1 MSFDQ
6 LKLTDAFK
14 PQDGVAVVITLL
26 GVAIAIFLPDSIIK
40 LIGAS
45 IAILGAL
52 ALYITLR
59 QRIEDSLALRKRRT
73 TLPPPAFK
81 TSVTTDSATST
92 TRIRFDDFQE
102 SFSPEEDDARPL
114 PVEAREATAAASFR
128 TSTASPPARDE
139 SAQRRPAPV
148 VMRFDDQG
156 DASDQNDLLDVDE
169 YAGGEGEGF
178 RIVTPPSQS
187 TPVVDEALQRSAPE
201 PIRSE
206 PETVSEA
213 SRPVAESSGLP
224 APDPPP
230 VPHSTPAV
238 APGGDAKAEGARE
251 PTRRTPSVDLEEL
264 IYPEIDADGTSS
276 EPRGEFVRL
285 VGQVL
290 RAVGRSIEA
299 RSIVFFWINFE
310 KGHLIPEAH
319 VTSGS
324 YQIRTGARIPLG
336 NDIVSQIARG
346 QTAEIITDIS
356 FMSEKELIC
365 YYLGPSATR
374 SFVGVPVFY
383 RREVVGVLAADSP
396 EESAFSEA
404 AVATL
409 AEYTRLIAGLI
420 RSYTEKYDLHL
431 IARTLDAFEGMS
443 RDFSGAEPTPAQVA
457 DALTARVADLF
468 DNRYVATILFD
479 DAQGEWRIVS
489 WRGESGAASL
499 AGTRVDVRGSLVGR
513 ATRYADEVLVQG
525 TIGEARFFADE
536 RLPDRGT
543 FLAVPLVGTTKCFG
557 ALAVEHPVPEAYI
570 PRDVELIR
578 DLTRYAAMAI
588 EVFNTNRA
596 IEAHTMVDETT
607 GLYNAEYL
615 LRSLDREI
623 ARARDFH
630 TPVSVA
636 LLSIDMPA
644 SLRAE
649 GSSEVE
655 EVIAASVG
663 AMVQEAIR
671 PYDTVGRYTEGL
683 LGVVLAARG
692 EQEAY
697 LWGEKLR
704 KEVASRII
712 AIGQRKSAVT
722 VSIGLCDLGDL
733 AGRDAM
739 LDGARQA
746 LERARASD
754 GNAVI
759 VY

>member
-6 LKLTDAFK
+6 PKLADAFK

-26 GVAIAIFLPDSIIK
+26 GVAIALFLPDAIIK

-45 IAILGAL
+45 IAVLGGL

-59 QRIEDSLALRKRRT
+59 QRIADSVSLRQRRT

-81 TSVTTDSATST
+81 TSVTTDQATST

-102 SFSPEEDDARPL
+102 SFSPEDDEGEAP
-114 PVEAREATAAASFR
+114 PVEARTQPATVAVSAPPLVQSPAPVYAPEAPAATVRFDASDDVEADTYSDVDSDGDEYGGDAAEGFR
-128 TSTASPPARDE
+128 ILTPTTPKPVTREKPIARQIDPVKSERASSSAPPVTTQEADRVVARPAAPAE
-139 SAQRRPAPV
+139 RPAPV
-148 VMRFDDQG
+148 VP
-156 DASDQNDLLDVDE
+156 A
-169 YAGGEGEGF
+169 
-178 RIVTPPSQS
+178 
-187 TPVVDEALQRSAPE
+187 PVVGTDE
-201 PIRSE
+201 
-206 PETVSEA
+206 T
-213 SRPVAESSGLP
+213 
-224 APDPPP
+224 
-230 VPHSTPAV
+230 
-238 APGGDAKAEGARE
+238 RE
-251 PTRRTPSVDLEEL
+251 PTRRTPSLDLEEL
-264 IYPEIDADGTSS
+264 IYPETDSDGASS

-285 VGQVL
+285 VGQLL
-290 RAVGRSIEA
+290 RAVGRSLEA

-319 VTSGS
+319 VSSGS
-324 YQIRTGARIPLG
+324 TEIRTGARIPLA
-336 NDIVSQIARG
+336 NDIVSQIARS

-356 FMSEKELIC
+356 FMSEKELIS
-365 YYLGPSATR
+365 YYTGPSATR

-396 EESAFSEA
+396 EENAFSEA

-443 RDFSGAEPTPAQVA
+443 RDFTGSEPTPA
-457 DALTARVADLF
+457 RVARGLTEHVAELF

-479 DAQGEWRIVS
+479 DAHGDWRIAA
-489 WRGESGAASL
+489 WKGESG
-499 AGTRVDVRGSLVGR
+499 GVEREGMRVDVRGSLVGR
-513 ATRYADEVLVQG
+513 ATRNADEVLVPG
-525 TIGEARFFADE
+525 ALNEVRFFPDE
-536 RLPDRGT
+536 RLSDKGT
-543 FLAVPLVGTTKCFG
+543 FLAIPLVGTTKCFG
-557 ALAVEHPVPEAYI
+557 ALAIEHPVADAFI
-570 PRDVELIR
+570 PRDVELMR

-607 GLYNAEYL
+607 GLYNSEYL
-615 LRSLDREI
+615 LRALDREVS
-623 ARARDFH
+623 RARDFH
-630 TPVSVA
+630 TPVSIA

-649 GSSEVE
+649 GSTDVD

-663 AMVQEAIR
+663 AMVQESIR
-671 PYDTVGRYTEGL
+671 PYDTVGRYGQGV

-692 EQEAY
+692 EQDAY

-746 LERARASD
+746 LERARAGD

>member
-6 LKLTDAFK
+6 PGMADAFK
-14 PQDGVAVVITLL
+14 PQDGVAVIITLL
-26 GVAIAIFLPDSIIK
+26 GVAIALFLPDAIIK
-40 LIGAS
+40 LIGGS
-45 IAILGAL
+45 IAVLGGL

-59 QRIEDSLALRKRRT
+59 QRIADTVALRQRRT
-73 TLPPPAFK
+73 TLPPPTFK
-81 TSVTTDSATST
+81 TSVTTDQATST

-102 SFSPEEDDARPL
+102 SFSPEEDEGDAAPIEARPQ
-114 PVEAREATAAASFR
+114 AAAPPPPV
-128 TSTASPPARDE
+128 TASPPVAAAPAIPISS
-139 SAQRRPAPV
+139 SAI
-148 VMRFDDQG
+148 RFDDTAG
-156 DASDQNDLLDVDE
+156 SDDDPYGSTDSEADE
-169 YAGGEGEGF
+169 YAGDGGESF
-178 RIVTPPSQS
+178 RILTPS
-187 TPVVDEALQRSAPE
+187 TPKPAMEETTGVRRVEPARTSSELPRTSPVATPVPDRVETARPE
-201 PIRSE
+201 P
-206 PETVSEA
+206 A
-213 SRPVAESSGLP
+213 SRPVPSVAAPVTLEEES
-224 APDPPP
+224 
-230 VPHSTPAV
+230 
-238 APGGDAKAEGARE
+238 RE
-251 PTRRTPSVDLEEL
+251 PTRRTPSLDLEEL
-264 IYPEIDADGTSS
+264 IYPETDADGVSS

-299 RSIVFFWINFE
+299 RSIIFFWINFE

-324 YQIRTGARIPLG
+324 TDIRTGARIPLG
-336 NDIVSQIARG
+336 NDIVSQIARS

-356 FMSEKELIC
+356 FMSEKELIS
-365 YYLGPSATR
+365 YYNGPSATR

-396 EESAFSEA
+396 EENAFSEG

-443 RDFSGAEPTPAQVA
+443 RDFSGSEPTPARVA
-457 DALTARVADLF
+457 AALTTRVADLF
-468 DNRYVATILFD
+468 DNRYVATVLFD
-479 DAQGEWRIVS
+479 DAHGDWRIAA
-489 WRGESGAASL
+489 WQGESGGAAL
-499 AGTRVDVRGSLVGR
+499 EGARVDVRGSLVGR
-513 ATRYADEVLVQG
+513 ATRNADEVLAQG
-525 TIGEARFFADE
+525 PLNEVRFFPDE
-536 RLPDRGT
+536 RLSDRGT

-557 ALAVEHPVPEAYI
+557 ALAIEHPVPEAFI
-570 PRDVELIR
+570 PRDIELMR

-607 GLYNAEYL
+607 GLYNTGYL
-615 LRSLDREI
+615 LRALDREI
-623 ARARDFH
+623 SRARDFH

-636 LLSIDMPA
+636 LLAIDMPA

-649 GSSEVE
+649 GSSDVE

-663 AMVQEAIR
+663 AMVQESIR
-671 PYDTVGRYTEGL
+671 PYDTVGRYGEGL

-692 EQEAY
+692 EQDAY

-712 AIGQRKSAVT
+712 AVGQRKSAVT

-746 LERARASD
+746 LERARAGD